1 MQCYIVGGA
10 VRDLLMGQNP
20 KDADMA
26 FSGSPEDFMQA
37 FPTAQKVGKTVQVW
51 MVGKYEYMP
60 LYHNDITQDLTQR
73 DLTINA
79 LALDEHG
86 ILYAHPLAI
95 FDIKNTLLRPA
106 SNKAF
111 FTDPT
116 RIYRLARFAALYP
129 HFSVHKDS
137 IAQGRAVVQE
147 AKHTQLPGE
156 RVGRECIKALHAE
169 KPSRFFQV
177 LAQTQALL
185 PWFTEYAQLPLAKQK
200 LFEQLTDTFPWQT
213 DTEEDPHTLS
223 LIRWMFLGYC
233 MGNDLDQSLQEHAI
247 YRLGHRLCL
256 PLTLTKAGYAMAQT
270 FVKACQFS
278 QLCVKEKVRIVRK
291 IEALGISLPYWRA
304 VDHICQKSISVQAL
318 QALCIV
324 KGVHLPP
331 QWQNKGALSGEKHF
345 ALQCQ
350 ALQNEILQ
358 PIIQE

>member
-10 VRDLLMGQNP
+10 VRDLLMGQHP

-26 FSGSPEDFMQA
+26 FSGSPEAFMQA
-37 FPTAQKVGKTVQVW
+37 FPTAQKVGKTVHVW

-60 LYHNDITQDLTQR
+60 LYHDDIAQDLAHR

-79 LALDEHG
+79 LALDAHG

-106 SNKAF
+106 SDKAF

-129 HFSVHKDS
+129 HFTVHEDGIS
-137 IAQGRAVVQE
+137 QGRAVVQE
-147 AKHTQLPGE
+147 AKHTKLPGE
-156 RVGRECIKALHAE
+156 RVGRECIKALHTE
-169 KPSRFFQV
+169 KPSRFFQI

-185 PWFTEYAQLPLAKQK
+185 PWFAEYAQLSLAKQK
-200 LFEQLTDTFPWQT
+200 LFTQLTDSFSWQEN
-213 DTEEDPHTLS
+213 TEKAPHMLA

-233 MGNDLDQSLQEHAI
+233 MGNDLEQSLQEHAI

-256 PLTLTKAGYAMAQT
+256 PLNLTKAAYAMAQT
-270 FVKACQFS
+270 FAKACQFT
-278 QLCVKEKVRIVRK
+278 QLCVEEKVRIVRK
-291 IEALGISLPYWRA
+291 IEALGISLPYWYA
-304 VDHICQKSISVQAL
+304 VDHICQKPISVQAW
-318 QALCIV
+318 QALHII

-350 ALQNEILQ
+350 ALQDRL
-358 PIIQE
+358 IQE